1 MKVTL
6 LSKYSRLGASS
17 RLRSLQYLPA
27 LEAAGINVAVQPLF
41 DDAYIRRLYAG
52 EGRSPVRVAGRYAI
66 RARDLRWSADA
77 DLLWLEYEA
86 LPYVPHWLEQALM
99 PREVPYVVDYDDAVF
114 HNYDL
119 SARSWV
125 RRLLGS
131 KIDRVMAGAAAVI
144 CGNDYLADRARQA
157 GAARVERLPTV
168 VDADQYLF
176 APRPENS
183 EPVIGWIGSP
193 MTAKYLQVIA
203 PALAAVCADGKARIR
218 LIGSGPVDLPGVP
231 VDVIPWSEATEVE
244 EIRRFDV
251 GVMPLPDTPWERGK
265 CGFKLIQYM
274 ACGLPVVASPVGV
287 NSEIVEEGGNGFL
300 AANHDDWVRALTSL
314 RDDALLRQ
322 RLGAAGRDKVERQ
335 YSLQVTGP
343 RLAKLLAEAARSPR
357 LGSSGR

>member
-6 LSKYSRLGASS
+6 LSKYSRRGASS

-27 LEAAGINVAVQPLF
+27 LEAAGIDVAVQPLF
-41 DDAYIRRLYAG
+41 DDTYLQRLYAG
-52 EGRSPVRVAGRYAI
+52 EGRSAIRVAGRYAA
-66 RARDLRWSADA
+66 RARDLRRSADA
-77 DLLWLEYEA
+77 DLLWVEYEA
-86 LPYVPHWLEQALM
+86 LPYMPHWLEHALM
-99 PREVPYVVDYDDAVF
+99 PRGVPYVVDYDDAVF

-119 SARSWV
+119 SGRSWV
-125 RRLLGS
+125 RRVLGS
-131 KIDRVMAGAAAVI
+131 KIEQVMAGAAIVI
-144 CGNDYLADRARQA
+144 CGNNYLADRARDA

-168 VDADQYLF
+168 VDADQYRF
-176 APRPENS
+176 TPRSENS

-203 PALAAVCADGKARIR
+203 SALAAVCADGKARVR
-218 LIGSGPVDLPGVP
+218 LIGSGPVELPGVP
-231 VDVIPWSEATEVE
+231 VDVVPWSEATEVE

-287 NSEIVEEGGNGFL
+287 NSEIVAEGGNGFF
-300 AANHDDWVRALTSL
+300 AADHDTWVRALASL
-314 RDDALLRQ
+314 RDDEHLRR
-322 RLGAAGRDKVERQ
+322 RLGMAGREKVERQ

-343 RLAKLLAEAARSPR
+343 RLAELLAEAAWAPRHASP
-357 LGSSGR
+357 GR